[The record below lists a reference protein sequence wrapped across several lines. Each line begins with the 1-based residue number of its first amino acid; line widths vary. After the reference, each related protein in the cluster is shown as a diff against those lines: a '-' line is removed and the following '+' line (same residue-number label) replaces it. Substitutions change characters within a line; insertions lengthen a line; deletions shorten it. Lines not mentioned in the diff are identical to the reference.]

1 MMKKLVIGLL
11 GLVSALLLVA
21 CGKNSGETSG
31 DNWSKYQSN
40 KSITIGFDSTFV
52 PMGFAQKDGS
62 YAGFDIDLATVVFEK
77 YGITVNWQPI
87 DWDLKEAEL
96 TKGTID
102 LIWNGYS
109 ATDERRQKV
118 AFSNSYMQNEQV
130 LVTKKSSGIQA
141 TKDMAGKS
149 LGAQAGSSGY
159 ADFEANPAI
168 LKDIVAN
175 NEANQYQT
183 FNEALIDL
191 KNDRI
196 DALLIDR
203 VYANYYLE
211 AEGILNDYNVFTV
224 GLETESFAVGARKE
238 DTTLIRK
245 INEGFSSLYK
255 EGKFQEISQKWFGED
270 VATEEI
276 KK

>member
-1 MMKKLVIGLL
+1 MLV
-11 GLVSALLLVA
+11 LVSLMTALVLAA
-21 CGKNSGETSG
+21 CGKNSSETSG
-31 DNWSKYQSN
+31 DNWSKYESN

-62 YAGFDIDLATVVFEK
+62 YAGFDIDLATAVFEK

-109 ATDERRQKV
+109 ATDERREKV
-118 AFSNSYMQNEQV
+118 AFSNSYMKNEQV
-130 LVTKKSSGIQA
+130 LVTKKSSGITTA
-141 TKDMAGKS
+141 KDMAGKT

-159 ADFEANPAI
+159 EDFEANPAI
-168 LKDIVAN
+168 LKDIVGN
-175 NEANQYQT
+175 NKANQYQT

-203 VYANYYLE
+203 VYANYYLQS
-211 AEGILNDYNVFTV
+211 EGILNDYNVFSA
-224 GLETESFAVGARKE
+224 GFESESFAVGVRPADKRLL
-238 DTTLIRK
+238 TALNQALI
-245 INEGFSSLYK
+245 ELYQ

-270 VATEEI
+270 VATKEV
-276 KK
+276 KSRD